1 MKRVENYRTLENEMS
16 IAMRGDVA
24 LANNK
29 WWLEKVWY
37 FSDASDQFVV
47 EVSQLVKP
55 MTFAPM
61 ESICLL
67 KTLFILRRGI
77 AAKGG
82 IPLSKGA
89 VWGYDFL
96 VEDAALVDPL
106 FASALTYVEVLV
118 LQIGRASCRERV

>member
-1 MKRVENYRTLENEMS
+1 MS
-16 IAMRGDVA
+16 CHVR
-24 LANNK
+24 
-29 WWLEKVWY
+29 WLEKVWY
-37 FSDASDQFVV
+37 FADASDQFVV

-96 VEDAALVDPL
+96 VEDGAPVVVVVVVVVVNVVL
-106 FASALTYVEVLV
+106 FFSVCVVVL
-118 LQIGRASCRERV
+118 SCVFLGTRGVPGGGAWSQ